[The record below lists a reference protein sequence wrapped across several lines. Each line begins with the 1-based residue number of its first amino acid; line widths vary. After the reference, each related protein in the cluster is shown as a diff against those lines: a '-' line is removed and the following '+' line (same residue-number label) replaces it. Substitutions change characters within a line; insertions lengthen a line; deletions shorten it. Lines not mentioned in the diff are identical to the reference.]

1 MPLPGEVADDASSL
15 ASDVGQLKKDQFFY
29 GGQAVI
35 EGVMMRGKRHYAVA
49 IRHPKTKEIVVD
61 RGELKAAI
69 YVNPMWKLP
78 ILRGLALIGEQLHL
92 GMKTLMWSANMNAGG
107 KDIVI
112 GKREITGSI
121 AFAAIF
127 GLGLFFGLPLLLAGL
142 AVHRS
147 RSLIDRLEAI
157 ARRYHEIESE
167 MARPE
172 VASDHAQLTK
182 LAREQRTL
190 RETVEKYQAYKRARH
205 ELESAHEMLRHEKD
219 PEMLEYLRAEERR
232 AAAQVGELDEQL
244 KVLLLPK
251 DPNDD
256 RDVVVE
262 IQGAEGG
269 EEAALFAAD
278 LFRMY
283 SKWAE
288 RKGWRIEVVDVS
300 HSEKGGYDKIVFEVH
315 GHGAY
320 SQLKYEGGVHRVQR
334 VPKTEAQGRIHT
346 SAATVSVMP
355 EADPVEVELKPEDL
369 EIKTSP
375 SQGPGG
381 QSVNPPYSAFR
392 ITHKPPGMMVSIQD
406 EKSQLQNKE
415 KALRVLRARLYE
427 IKLAEQQ
434 AALGAQRRSMIG
446 GGNRSEK
453 IRTYNFKAN
462 RVTDHR
468 ISLDLHRLDQVMAG
482 DLDELVE
489 ALINAV
495 RAAGLNG
502 T

>member
-1 MPLPGEVADDASSL
+1 M
-15 ASDVGQLKKDQFFY
+15 
-29 GGQAVI
+29 
-35 EGVMMRGKRHYAVA
+35 
-49 IRHPKTKEIVVD
+49 
-61 RGELKAAI
+61 
-69 YVNPMWKLP
+69 
-78 ILRGLALIGEQLHL
+78 
-92 GMKTLMWSANMNAGG
+92 
-107 KDIVI
+107 
-112 GKREITGSI
+112 
-121 AFAAIF
+121 
-127 GLGLFFGLPLLLAGL
+127 
-142 AVHRS
+142 
-147 RSLIDRLEAI
+147 IDRLDGI
-157 ARRYHEIESE
+157 ARRYYEIESE

-190 RETVEKYQAYKRARH
+190 RETVEKYEAFKRARH
-205 ELESAHEMLRHEKD
+205 ELESAREMLRHEKD
-219 PEMLEYLRAEERR
+219 ADMLEYLRAEERR

-288 RKGWRIEVVDVS
+288 HKGWKVEVVDVS

-369 EIKTSP
+369 EIKTST

-381 QSVNPPYSAFR
+381 QSVNTTYSAIR
-392 ITHKPPGMMVSIQD
+392 ITHKPTGMMVSIQD

-415 KALRVLRARLYE
+415 KAMRVLRARLYE

-434 AALGAQRRSMIG
+434 ATLGAQRRSMIG

-468 ISLDLHRLDQVMAG
+468 INLDVHKLDQVMAG

-489 ALINAV
+489 ALSNAD

-502 T
+502 N

>member
-1 MPLPGEVADDASSL
+1 
-15 ASDVGQLKKDQFFY
+15 
-29 GGQAVI
+29 
-35 EGVMMRGKRHYAVA
+35 
-49 IRHPKTKEIVVD
+49 
-61 RGELKAAI
+61 
-69 YVNPMWKLP
+69 
-78 ILRGLALIGEQLHL
+78 
-92 GMKTLMWSANMNAGG
+92 
-107 KDIVI
+107 
-112 GKREITGSI
+112 
-121 AFAAIF
+121 
-127 GLGLFFGLPLLLAGL
+127 
-142 AVHRS
+142 
-147 RSLIDRLEAI
+147 LIDRLEAI

-167 MARPE
+167 MGRPE

-190 RETVEKYQAYKRARH
+190 RETVETYEAYKRARH
-205 ELESAHEMLRHEKD
+205 ELDSAREMLKHEKD
-219 PEMLEYLRAEERR
+219 SEMQEYLRAEERR

-262 IQGAEGG
+262 VQGAEGG

-288 RKGWRIEVVDVS
+288 RKGWKIEVVDVS

-369 EIKTSP
+369 EIKTST

-381 QSVNPPYSAFR
+381 QSVNTTYSAIR
-392 ITHKPPGMMVSIQD
+392 LTHKPTGLVVSIQD

-415 KALRVLRARLYE
+415 KAMRVLRARLYE
-427 IKLAEQQ
+427 MKLAEQQ
-434 AALGAQRRSMIG
+434 ATLGAQRRSMIG

-468 ISLDLHRLDQVMAG
+468 INLDLHKLDQVMAG

-489 ALINAV
+489 ALINAD

-502 T
+502 SP

>member
-1 MPLPGEVADDASSL
+1 M
-15 ASDVGQLKKDQFFY
+15 
-29 GGQAVI
+29 
-35 EGVMMRGKRHYAVA
+35 
-49 IRHPKTKEIVVD
+49 
-61 RGELKAAI
+61 
-69 YVNPMWKLP
+69 
-78 ILRGLALIGEQLHL
+78 
-92 GMKTLMWSANMNAGG
+92 
-107 KDIVI
+107 
-112 GKREITGSI
+112 
-121 AFAAIF
+121 
-127 GLGLFFGLPLLLAGL
+127 
-142 AVHRS
+142 
-147 RSLIDRLEAI
+147 IDRLEAI
-157 ARRYHEIESE
+157 AQRYHEIEAE
-167 MARPE
+167 MGRPE
-172 VASDHAQLTK
+172 VAADHAQLTK

-190 RETVEKYQAYKRARH
+190 REVVEAYEAFKRARH
-205 ELESAHEMLRHEKD
+205 ELESAREMLKHEKE
-219 PEMLEYLRAEERR
+219 PEMVEYLRAEERR
-232 AAAQVGELDEQL
+232 AAAQAGELEERL

-262 IQGAEGG
+262 VQGAEGG
-269 EEAALFAAD
+269 EEAALFAGD

-288 RKGWRIEVVDVS
+288 RKGWKVEVVDVA

-334 VPKTEAQGRIHT
+334 VPKTEAQGRVHT

-369 EIKTSP
+369 EIKTST

-381 QSVNPPYSAFR
+381 QSVNTTYSAIR
-392 ITHKPPGMMVSIQD
+392 LTHKPTGLVVSIQD

-415 KALRVLRARLYE
+415 KAMRVLRARLYE
-427 IKLAEQQ
+427 MKLAEQQ
-434 AALGAQRRSMIG
+434 AAIGAQRRGMIG
-446 GGNRSEK
+446 SGNRSEK

-468 ISLDLHRLDQVMAG
+468 INLDLHRLEQVLAG

-489 ALINAV
+489 ALANAD
-495 RAAGLNG
+495 RAALLSGSSA
-502 T
+502 

>member
-1 MPLPGEVADDASSL
+1 
-15 ASDVGQLKKDQFFY
+15 
-29 GGQAVI
+29 
-35 EGVMMRGKRHYAVA
+35 
-49 IRHPKTKEIVVD
+49 
-61 RGELKAAI
+61 
-69 YVNPMWKLP
+69 
-78 ILRGLALIGEQLHL
+78 
-92 GMKTLMWSANMNAGG
+92 
-107 KDIVI
+107 
-112 GKREITGSI
+112 
-121 AFAAIF
+121 
-127 GLGLFFGLPLLLAGL
+127 
-142 AVHRS
+142 
-147 RSLIDRLEAI
+147 LIDRLEAI

-172 VASDHAQLTK
+172 VAADHAQITK
-182 LAREQRTL
+182 LAREQRTM
-190 RETVEKYQAYKRARH
+190 RETVEAYEAYKRARH
-205 ELESAHEMLRHEKD
+205 ELESARDLLKHEKD
-219 PEMLEYLRAEERR
+219 AEMLDYLRAEERR
-232 AAAQVGELDEQL
+232 AAAQVGELEERL

-288 RKGWRIEVVDVS
+288 RKGWKVEVVDIS

-346 SAATVSVMP
+346 SAATVAVMP

-369 EIKTSP
+369 EIKTST

-381 QSVNPPYSAFR
+381 QSVNTTYSAIR
-392 ITHKPPGMMVSIQD
+392 LTHKPTGLVVSIQD

-415 KALRVLRARLYE
+415 KAMRVLRARLYE
-427 IKLAEQQ
+427 MKLAEQQ
-434 AALGAQRRSMIG
+434 AAIGAQRRGMVG

-468 ISLDLHRLDQVMAG
+468 INLDLHKLDQMMAG

-489 ALINAV
+489 ALINAD

-502 T
+502 SSA

>member
-1 MPLPGEVADDASSL
+1 
-15 ASDVGQLKKDQFFY
+15 
-29 GGQAVI
+29 
-35 EGVMMRGKRHYAVA
+35 
-49 IRHPKTKEIVVD
+49 
-61 RGELKAAI
+61 
-69 YVNPMWKLP
+69 
-78 ILRGLALIGEQLHL
+78 
-92 GMKTLMWSANMNAGG
+92 
-107 KDIVI
+107 
-112 GKREITGSI
+112 
-121 AFAAIF
+121 
-127 GLGLFFGLPLLLAGL
+127 
-142 AVHRS
+142 
-147 RSLIDRLEAI
+147 LIDRLEGI

-172 VASDHAQLTK
+172 VAGDHAQLTK

-190 RETVEKYQAYKRARH
+190 RETVDKYEAYKRARH
-205 ELESAHEMLRHEKD
+205 ELESAREMLRHEKD
-219 PEMLEYLRAEERR
+219 PEMQEYLRAEERR
-232 AAAQVGELDEQL
+232 AAAQLGELDEQL

-288 RKGWRIEVVDVS
+288 RKGWKVEVVDVS

-369 EIKTSP
+369 EIKTST

-381 QSVNPPYSAFR
+381 QSVNTTYSAIR
-392 ITHKPPGMMVSIQD
+392 ITHKPTGLMVSIQD

-415 KALRVLRARLYE
+415 KAMRVLRARLYE

-434 AALGAQRRSMIG
+434 AAIGAQRRGMIG

-468 ISLDLHRLDQVMAG
+468 INLDLHKLDQVMAG

-489 ALINAV
+489 ALINAD

-502 T
+502 SSN